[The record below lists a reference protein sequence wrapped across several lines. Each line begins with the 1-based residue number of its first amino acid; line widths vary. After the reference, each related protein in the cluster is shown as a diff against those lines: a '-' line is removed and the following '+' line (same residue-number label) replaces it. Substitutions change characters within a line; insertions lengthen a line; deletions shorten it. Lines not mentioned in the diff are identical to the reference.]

1 MDFETQRKKRM
12 QDLEEKRRRLDEM
25 RKLRKDRTDAAE
37 DVPAVENSQK
47 AVSVAASST
56 TTASSADERAQVDD
70 LVSSLLVSS
79 LHESIPSTNTTT
91 SSSSGVNSSNIPPPP
106 VDRKQAARAKA
117 LTLTLSKC
125 SSGVQILPTV
135 RETYDKSSQ
144 TDSLPGHDNEGDGR
158 DNNVHL
164 NQLETPLKRTGS
176 NGSEQGQAGG
186 STTLSLS
193 SPHHRDATPSSS
205 HQPLSSPHSPMAAM
219 MMRRKVLSEEDQKEL
234 LNNDG
239 FRSFMHTSLLRM
251 ERSLAQVNS
260 GYDIMKDYT
269 RGDNEGGSL
278 SRESEGKL
286 LSYRSVFDILRSGS
300 DVGDSHS
307 HNHSSLKGRP
317 VMDIHCSPHYPELIL
332 AAYGPKNPTH
342 KLQDNNNNSNSNS
355 SSNHSL
361 DDAPGLVAVWSL
373 GLPTRPEY
381 LFTSLSPVVTARF
394 HSEEP
399 HLILGGCYSGQILL
413 WDMRAKSFLPIQ
425 RSSLAT
431 GKGHKHPICGMTMV
445 RSGPTLELIT
455 ASSDG

>member
-91 SSSSGVNSSNIPPPP
+91 SSSSGV
-106 VDRKQAARAKA
+106 
-117 LTLTLSKC
+117 
-125 SSGVQILPTV
+125 
-135 RETYDKSSQ
+135 
-144 TDSLPGHDNEGDGR
+144 
-158 DNNVHL
+158 
-164 NQLETPLKRTGS
+164 
-176 NGSEQGQAGG
+176 
-186 STTLSLS
+186 
-193 SPHHRDATPSSS
+193 
-205 HQPLSSPHSPMAAM
+205 
-219 MMRRKVLSEEDQKEL
+219 
-234 LNNDG
+234 
-239 FRSFMHTSLLRM
+239 
-251 ERSLAQVNS
+251 
-260 GYDIMKDYT
+260 
-269 RGDNEGGSL
+269 
-278 SRESEGKL
+278 
-286 LSYRSVFDILRSGS
+286 
-300 DVGDSHS
+300 
-307 HNHSSLKGRP
+307 
-317 VMDIHCSPHYPELIL
+317 
-332 AAYGPKNPTH
+332 
-342 KLQDNNNNSNSNS
+342 NS